1 MLQREAWRGREKG
14 AAAACSCT
22 GRVPWPARRRGRGVA
37 LAERVVLSRRGLCLS
52 SLESEPKE
60 TKQEDA
66 ARVDWIGSSSE
77 EVEVEDSAA
86 DFTCYDGEND
96 WDEPMVLDEDS
107 EAVYLVGVEFGSA
120 PNFLSKLDQSVQDLI
135 ASGESLNELERL
147 ANAAGLRVVGATSQ
161 KLDKPRPAT
170 LIGKGKAF
178 QVRDEAR
185 RLGATTV
192 FFDCDLSP
200 SQAKN
205 LEKIMNKKS
214 TNYFTSR
221 SALIEAA
228 EEMDGGE
235 DLFGSAS
242 SSSGYYDSYLD
253 EDLGAEEEEEE
264 DCIELEKVTVA
275 DRTALIL
282 DIFSQRAATR
292 EGKLQVEMA
301 QAQYQLPRLTRMWTH
316 LERQSGGGGG
326 ASAQNRGMGETQIE
340 VDKRLLRKRIS
351 LIKRELENVRSQ
363 REQFRR
369 KRARANI
376 PVVALVGYTN
386 AGKSSLLNQLSL
398 TFETPGQNNRK
409 LVKARDQLFATLDPT
424 TRKVRLPSGKKLLVT
439 DTVGFVQQLP
449 STLIAAFRATLE
461 EIGSADLL
469 IHVVDVSSPYAYA
482 HVDAVESTLREIPG
496 ASEVPVI
503 HAWNKID
510 CIDGGVEPQVMA
522 AATNRSN
529 TVCISAQSGEG
540 IDDLLEAIES
550 NVISLGDM
558 SPVTAII
565 PYDRGD
571 LLDLIHSQGV
581 MEGVDYL
588 EEGTK
593 VTAVIPKAHLEKF
606 SDFAD

>member
-1 MLQREAWRGREKG
+1 MVG
-14 AAAACSCT
+14 S
-22 GRVPWPARRRGRGVA
+22 
-37 LAERVVLSRRGLCLS
+37 
-52 SLESEPKE
+52 
-60 TKQEDA
+60 TKQ
-66 ARVDWIGSSSE
+66 R
-77 EVEVEDSAA
+77 
-86 DFTCYDGEND
+86 
-96 WDEPMVLDEDS
+96 
-107 EAVYLVGVEFGSA
+107 
-120 PNFLSKLDQSVQDLI
+120 
-135 ASGESLNELERL
+135 
-147 ANAAGLRVVGATSQ
+147 
-161 KLDKPRPAT
+161 LDKPRPAT
-170 LIGKGKAF
+170 LIGKGKAY

-192 FFDCDLSP
+192 FFDCELSP

-205 LEKIMNKKS
+205 LDKIMNKKS

-221 SALIEAA
+221 AAEAA
-228 EEMDGGE
+228 GQAPPQWEDYGGE
-235 DLFGSAS
+235 ELFGSL
-242 SSSGYYDSYLD
+242 DSHDGHALWDLD
-253 EDLGAEEEEEE
+253 EAEEEVGEEEE
-264 DCIELEKVTVA
+264 DCIELEKVTVG

-326 ASAQNRGMGETQIE
+326 SSAQNRGMGETQIE

-351 LIKRELENVRSQ
+351 LIKRELESVRAQ
-363 REQFRR
+363 RKQFRR
-369 KRARANI
+369 KRSRANV

-386 AGKSSLLNQLSL
+386 AGKSSLLNQLSVRC
-398 TFETPGQNNRK
+398 ETAGNVSDRK

-424 TRKVRLPSGKKLLVT
+424 TRKVRLPSGKKFLVT

-496 ASEVPVI
+496 ASDVPVI

-510 CIDGGVEPQVMA
+510 RMGEEVAGQVR

-529 TVCISAQSGEG
+529 TVCISAASGEG
-540 IDDLLEAIES
+540 IGELLEAIES
-550 NVISLGDM
+550 AVVSSGDM
-558 SPVTAII
+558 KQITAVL

-571 LLDLIHSQGV
+571 LLDLLHSQGV
-581 MEGVDYL
+581 MIKTEYL
-588 EEGTK
+588 EEGTR
-593 VTAVIPKAHLEKF
+593 VEAMVPRPHVHLFEAF
-606 SDFAD
+606 SL